1 MHFTANNLRDYAD
14 LSDEFHLSHYDISGF
29 DGKVFGI
36 SDMFASDES
45 TPESIAKRVY
55 ETVGNVLTVSDFK
68 RGSKKDRWIFF
79 GTNKLTHA
87 SYDFVC
93 DVQFHPGEAYISLS
107 VHN

>member
-14 LSDEFHLSHYDISGF
+14 LSDEFHLSHYEISGF

>member
-93 DVQFHPGEAYISLS
+93 DVQFNPGEAYISLS

>member
-36 SDMFASDES
+36 SDMFVSDES

>member
-1 MHFTANNLRDYAD
+1 MHFTADNLRDYAD

-93 DVQFHPGEAYISLS
+93 DVQFHPGEAYILLS